1 MRGGLFGQILNRE
14 ATMEY
19 QKSEAYR
26 LAAANQPLLEE
37 QDFGGEVFHAFDC
50 LPINRK
56 LNDEIMSRAIE
67 RRRIRLA
74 RS

>member
-1 MRGGLFGQILNRE
+1 
-14 ATMEY
+14 MEY
-19 QKSEAYR
+19 QKSDAYR
-26 LAAANQPLLEE
+26 EAVANQPTLEK
-37 QDFGGEVFHAFDC
+37 QDFDGEVFYAFDC